1 MADVF
6 PPIIKAKISRNSC
19 SSIKSSS
26 LKTGIAHPCQI
37 LAALNHTVT
46 NIYGFVK
53 QSIFKIKM
61 ADVFPPIINDKI
73 SQNSC

>member
-6 PPIIKAKISRNSC
+6 PPNIKAKISQNSC

-26 LKTGIAHPCQI
+26 LKTSTAHPCQI

-53 QSIFKIKM
+53 QSIF
-61 ADVFPPIINDKI
+61 
-73 SQNSC
+73 